1 VHPATTEP
9 VGEFVTDETINLKRS
24 YLSLLP
30 PVQLIELLLAIDAD
44 RSNHNLPI
52 FPPNIPDAIKHL
64 QAARQAY
71 PHMYA
76 HPYYYAHVPP
86 SKSASGTNIQASKQ
100 PNWAA
105 NAAKTKPE
113 PEAVKAVKSTH
124 TPQPM
129 TTQPSADNSTQPS
142 SSASAATSA
151 ALARAALA
159 ASESRNSD
167 DLPSYEE
174 MIVEAITEMNE
185 PDGTPPKVLFA
196 WMAA

>member
-1 VHPATTEP
+1 M
-9 VGEFVTDETINLKRS
+9 
-24 YLSLLP
+24 LP

-44 RSNHNLPI
+44 RSNHNFPI
-52 FPPNIPDAIKHL
+52 FPPNIPDAIKQL

-76 HPYYYAHVPP
+76 HPYYYAHPYPTTKPNNAGNVQAGKQP
-86 SKSASGTNIQASKQ
+86 AWTNKVTRERSESEASK
-100 PNWAA
+100 
-105 NAAKTKPE
+105 T
-113 PEAVKAVKSTH
+113 VKST
-124 TPQPM
+124 TQRQAVSPQPSTSAQPQ
-129 TTQPSADNSTQPS
+129 TT
-142 SSASAATSA
+142 ASASA

-159 ASESRNSD
+159 STETRNSD

-185 PDGTPPKVLFA
+185 PEGTPPKVLFA

>member
-1 VHPATTEP
+1 M
-9 VGEFVTDETINLKRS
+9 KRT

-44 RSNHNLPI
+44 RSNHSIPI
-52 FPPNIPDAIKHL
+52 FPPNIPDAIKQL

-76 HPYYYAHVPP
+76 HPYYYAHPLPP
-86 SKSASGTNIQASKQ
+86 AKPNAQAAKQ
-100 PNWAA
+100 PNWSA
-105 NAAKTKPE
+105 NPLKPKTE
-113 PEAVKAVKSTH
+113 TEASKTTKTTIQHPTSSQPTGSGSQ
-124 TPQPM
+124 PQ
-129 TTQPSADNSTQPS
+129 TTPSA
-142 SSASAATSA
+142 SA

-159 ASESRNSD
+159 ASETRNSD

-196 WMAA
+196 WMAAYVQSFELTSPSIEFL

>member
-1 VHPATTEP
+1 LLA
-9 VGEFVTDETINLKRS
+9 DETINLKRT

-44 RSNHNLPI
+44 RSNHSIPI
-52 FPPNIPDAIKHL
+52 FPPNIPDAIKQL

-76 HPYYYAHVPP
+76 HPYYYAHHLPP
-86 SKSASGTNIQASKQ
+86 AKPNNISNAQASKY
-100 PNWAA
+100 PSWPS
-105 NAAKTKPE
+105 NAHRPKLEAEGSKTTK
-113 PEAVKAVKSTH
+113 
-124 TPQPM
+124 
-129 TTQPSADNSTQPS
+129 TTAQQATSSEPS
-142 SSASAATSA
+142 SSAQTQTTSASA

-196 WMAA
+196 WMAAYVHICKFEANF